1 MKNLNKI
8 CFITCVVCIMIGTLL
23 SLSVIWLEVH
33 DELVV
38 KSWLTIIVFF
48 LASITTMGVNQVF
61 NYRGKS
67 DKIEK
72 T

>member
-8 CFITCVVCIMIGTLL
+8 CFITCVVCIVIGTLL
-23 SLSVIWLEVH
+23 SLSVIWFEVH

-48 LASITTMGVNQVF
+48 LASITTMVVNQVF

-67 DKIEK
+67 DKVKQI
-72 T
+72 

>member
-1 MKNLNKI
+1 MNLNKI
-8 CFITCVVCIMIGTLL
+8 CFNTCIVCVVIGTLL
-23 SLSVIWLEVH
+23 SLAVIWLEVH
-33 DELVV
+33 DELVA
-38 KSWLTIIVFF
+38 KTWLTIIVFF
-48 LASITTMGVNQVF
+48 LASITTMVVNQVF